1 MGNDQLVLEVQKLA
15 VIGTIIA
22 AFVGGL
28 TGFLGSWIATTISIR
43 AERRKQL
50 LNIGFETGIRQWE
63 SLYKGSLDLSQRGF
77 SVSMH
82 PPVSYIYFNV
92 KAMELIADGK
102 LSPETLSKL
111 DSEQKEITKTIESFS
126 KK

>member
-1 MGNDQLVLEVQKLA
+1 MGNDQLVLEVQRLA

-28 TGFLGSWIATTISIR
+28 TGFLGSWIATAMSTR

-50 LNIGFETGIRQWE
+50 LNIAFETGMRQWE
-63 SLYKGSLDLSQRGF
+63 TMYKGYLEMSQSGF
-77 SVSMH
+77 SIN
-82 PPVSYIYFNV
+82 PPVSYIYFNI
-92 KAMELIADGK
+92 KAMELIAEGK
-102 LSPETLSKL
+102 FSLDTLSRL
-111 DSEQKEITKTIESFS
+111 DAEQKVITEAFDSFA